1 MADLVS
7 GNLKEE
13 KGAHSIQL
21 VHSGGLLP
29 RHATCC
35 FQNRSDA
42 ADPGPQCTFGWK
54 RAKTAT
60 PGTLGQPNDGVT
72 VAISPSHSLTLAGCG
87 RTNDVA
93 GADRYHIRAALTIRP
108 RRVDKVAR
116 IGKFQRCV
124 PFVWWFLLPTKCV
137 PTAEA
142 TATAREP
149 RLPTKSNRLQSASWN
164 PSCHRYLA
172 E

>member
-1 MADLVS
+1 MFDFRRNEILRANIFNLLRVVVAKRRELQMADLVS

-42 ADPGPQCTFGWK
+42 ADPGPECTFGWK

-60 PGTLGQPNDGVT
+60 PWDP
-72 VAISPSHSLTLAGCG
+72 
-87 RTNDVA
+87 RTTERWRN
-93 GADRYHIRAALTIRP
+93 
-108 RRVDKVAR
+108 
-116 IGKFQRCV
+116 
-124 PFVWWFLLPTKCV
+124 
-137 PTAEA
+137 
-142 TATAREP
+142 
-149 RLPTKSNRLQSASWN
+149 
-164 PSCHRYLA
+164 
-172 E
+172 

>member
-29 RHATCC
+29 RHATYCV
-35 FQNRSDA
+35 QNRSDA

-72 VAISPSHSLTLAGCG
+72 VAKSRLRSKPYACL
-87 RTNDVA
+87 RDE
-93 GADRYHIRAALTIRP
+93 
-108 RRVDKVAR
+108 AR
-116 IGKFQRCV
+116 WAIV
-124 PFVWWFLLPTKCV
+124 NAIPNP
-137 PTAEA
+137 
-142 TATAREP
+142 
-149 RLPTKSNRLQSASWN
+149 KSG
-164 PSCHRYLA
+164 
-172 E
+172 

>member
-72 VAISPSHSLTLAGCG
+72 VAISPWHSKPLNERNGLLA
-87 RTNDVA
+87 
-93 GADRYHIRAALTIRP
+93 
-108 RRVDKVAR
+108 
-116 IGKFQRCV
+116 
-124 PFVWWFLLPTKCV
+124 
-137 PTAEA
+137 TAE
-142 TATAREP
+142 P
-149 RLPTKSNRLQSASWN
+149 P
-164 PSCHRYLA
+164 HRQRVFQT
-172 E
+172 